1 MRPMPIVAMEPMAE
15 LGRPLIRVL
24 IGTVGPFAKR
34 GLDEALGFSIGLRGV
49 GPGEDL
55 AKAEAFA
62 GRSERL

>member
-1 MRPMPIVAMEPMAE
+1 MPIVAMEPMAE
-15 LGRPLIRVL
+15 GRPLIRVL
-24 IGTVGPFAKR
+24 VGTSIGPFAKR